1 MLAECA
7 FWCAGPWLS
16 ECING
21 EIGGFFLLRRE
32 DREVR
37 FLERTKDVEFLDPF
51 QMQFP
56 SRPATELGPALL
68 LRDDNRARFDCD
80 SVAVLKERLDALT
93 KGLVTKLA
101 GVDGLLLAGGCVV
114 HALSGGRSPCSDVD
128 IFLKCDPSEGMS
140 KVRAVYDAC
149 RAVGLTLSR
158 NGSLKNMLVTR
169 TCCSVTFFISE
180 KACPPIQVP
189 FAARLAPV
197 GLLV

>member
-1 MLAECA
+1 M
-7 FWCAGPWLS
+7 
-16 ECING
+16 
-21 EIGGFFLLRRE
+21 
-32 DREVR
+32 
-37 FLERTKDVEFLDPF
+37 EFLDPF